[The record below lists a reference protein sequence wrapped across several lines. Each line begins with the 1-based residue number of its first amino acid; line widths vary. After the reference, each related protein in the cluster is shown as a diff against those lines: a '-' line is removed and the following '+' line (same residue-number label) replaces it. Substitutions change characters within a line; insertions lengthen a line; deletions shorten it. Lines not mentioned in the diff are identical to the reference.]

1 MDDVAISDTRREE
14 IQRYFGYEPLISRYL
29 TLPYDVSINTNQ
41 QGSFVDIGFLY
52 IILLPLVLLSM
63 IKGHVYRWLTV
74 VVLTSLF
81 VICIH
86 NSFILVDNVKVGTSE
101 LSNISS
107 ISGVN
112 EVDKILTPVY
122 QVSEILYKPF
132 GWFVDALSGDQD
144 YITYP
149 ILISSFLFILFLFY
163 RFGLKAKRI
172 AAYLIILS
180 TTYAFFFLAF
190 SSGIIWYGY
199 LLFPLLLI
207 GIMYFADRQQGDIDN
222 LKVTARA
229 SISVLSIIW
238 IVLTLVSRISN
249 LQVNMPE
256 EHQGKAIISSDVY
269 YYNTGKIKSTSEL
282 QDKFIAPQ
290 FSEAMSRI
298 NSNPNSKILKIGTGL
313 TYFIKQNHKRVI
325 YDNQLGLFSRIVSSY
340 RNKYVVSDFLKASGI
355 KYLII
360 DLNTPS
366 IDNTPER
373 TLTIKYRELL
383 SYLSENESLSLL
395 CTDNLTKR
403 TGTNSL
409 SYSLIGETVR
419 RGNFAIYEIN

>member
-1 MDDVAISDTRREE
+1 
-14 IQRYFGYEPLISRYL
+14 
-29 TLPYDVSINTNQ
+29 VS
-41 QGSFVDIGFLY
+41 
-52 IILLPLVLLSM
+52 
-63 IKGHVYRWLTV
+63 
-74 VVLTSLF
+74 
-81 VICIH
+81 IH
-86 NSFILVDNVKVGTSE
+86 NSFILVDNVKVGTTE
-101 LSNISS
+101 LADISS
-107 ISGVN
+107 ISGY
-112 EVDKILTPVY
+112 DGIDMILTPVY
-122 QVSEILYKPF
+122 KVADILYQPF
-132 GWFVDALSGDQD
+132 GLLVDALSGDQD
-144 YITYP
+144 FITYP
-149 ILISSFLFILFLFY
+149 ILISSFFLILFLFY
-163 RFGLKAKRI
+163 RFGQKSKRI
-172 AAYLIILS
+172 SAYLIMLS
-180 TTYAFFFLAF
+180 LIYSFFFLAF

-207 GIMYFADRQQGDIDN
+207 GLMYFAERQKSSSDK

-229 SISVLSIIW
+229 AIGILSIAW
-238 IVLTLVSRISN
+238 IGMTLISRISN
-249 LQVNMPE
+249 LQVNMPI
-256 EHQGKAIISSDVY
+256 EHQGKAIISPDVY
-269 YYNTGKIKSTSEL
+269 HYNTGLIKSTSEL